1 MRRLNRRGPRSRR
14 LRPVPVVCAYGMAG
28 LLGLGMVLGLAKLAT
43 TPEAIPARSDQV
55 AVLALPPELPAPLV
69 ELPAA
74 TDAEPAVAPDTDVE
88 IAELPPTLSGR
99 VRLPQ
104 PTWSMRISPPPYEE
118 HLPPPVAAIEPA
130 APPVETRPAETREV
144 ARVDAPVVVSPM
156 LAKPE
161 RSPYVASGQI
171 PLVTII
177 IDDMGYSPRALA
189 RLAALPGPVTL
200 SFLPYADATQAM
212 LAAAGQGEFDIFLH
226 LPMEPLGDADPGIN
240 ALLANLDET
249 QLRKRVRQALA
260 AVPGAIG
267 VNNHMGSRL
276 TALPETM
283 RWVMDEL
290 RQQPLLFVDSRTNP
304 DSVAEATAA
313 MLGVPT
319 TGRDVFID
327 HVPEPEAIA
336 RQLALIERIAR
347 RGGSVVAIGHPY
359 DVTLRALER
368 WLPEIERRGFR
379 LASVADVI
387 AYRHCGDAALDPWTC
402 RPELQLVGTGAIAL
416 QPGPLTPGKAVP

>member
-1 MRRLNRRGPRSRR
+1 M
-14 LRPVPVVCAYGMAG
+14 PVACAYGLVSALG
-28 LLGLGMVLGLAKLAT
+28 LGILLGLVKLST
-43 TPEAIPARSDQV
+43 TPSTLPAAPDRIE
-55 AVLALPPELPAPLV
+55 VLALPVEPPAPEPEV
-69 ELPAA
+69 MAA
-74 TDAEPAVAPDTDVE
+74 EATEPAVTGEAEVE

-99 VRLPQ
+99 IRLPQ

-118 HLPPPVAAIEPA
+118 HLPHPAAAIEPA
-130 APPVETRPAETREV
+130 APPAEAQEV

-156 LAKPE
+156 LAKPGKPPVMP
-161 RSPYVASGQI
+161 SAQA
-171 PLVTII
+171 PLVSII
-177 IDDMGYSPRALA
+177 IDDMGYSPQSLT
-189 RLAALPGPVTL
+189 RLSALPGPVTL
-200 SFLPYADATQAM
+200 SFLPYADGTPAM
-212 LAAAGQGEFDIFLH
+212 LPAAGQGEFDIFLH
-226 LPMEPLGDADPGIN
+226 LPMQPLGDANPGIN
-240 ALLANLDET
+240 AILADLDET

-260 AVPGAIG
+260 AVPGAVG
-267 VNNHMGSRL
+267 VNNHMGSRA
-276 TALPETM
+276 TAQPETM

-359 DVTLRALER
+359 EVTLQALER
-368 WLPEIERRGFR
+368 WLPDIERRGFR

-402 RPELQLVGTGAIAL
+402 RPELQLVGTGAITL
-416 QPGPLTPGKAVP
+416 PPGPLPPERAAP